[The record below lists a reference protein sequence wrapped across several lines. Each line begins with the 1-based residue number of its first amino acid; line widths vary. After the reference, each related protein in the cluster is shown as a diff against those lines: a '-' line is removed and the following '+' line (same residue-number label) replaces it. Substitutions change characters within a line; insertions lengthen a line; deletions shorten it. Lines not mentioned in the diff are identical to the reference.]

1 MAQTIFQM
9 EQWDTNTSEGA
20 ASREEDARNI
30 CRVVTV
36 LIQVIGKLHPRVLL
50 SLTFNSCE
58 LQLTTPHMEAVQSHL
73 TYFVCK
79 YTYQF
84 GYFIIKLPLTAD

>member
-1 MAQTIFQM
+1 MAQSIFQM
-9 EQWDTNTSEGA
+9 EQRETSMSGGA
-20 ASREEDARNI
+20 ASKEEEACDI
-30 CRVVTV
+30 CRIVTV
-36 LIQVIGKLHPRVLL
+36 LTQVIGKLHPRVLL
-50 SLTFNSCE
+50 SPTFNSCKF
-58 LQLTTPHMEAVQSHL
+58 QLTTPHMEAVQNHL